1 MRFLF
6 STLVAFAFFITGL
19 QTEAAQAPSTPVLSQ
34 NQVAVNST
42 PTVKKKKRTVRRKK
56 EKSDLWARTQA
67 QRAKLFKNDFSDS
80 VYPSDPILTN
90 MPGYKTG
97 ACKVEPDTRS
107 TAGVRTKCR
116 W

>member
-1 MRFLF
+1 MVL
-6 STLVAFAFFITGL
+6 SIFFIEIES
-19 QTEAAQAPSTPVLSQ
+19 EAAQAPSSHVLSQ
-34 NQVAVNST
+34 NQAAVNS
-42 PTVKKKKRTVRRKK
+42 PSPPKKKLKRGRRKK
-56 EKSDLWARTQA
+56 EPMDLWAWIQTQRNKLFKSDLSESA
-67 QRAKLFKNDFSDS
+67 
-80 VYPSDPILTN
+80 YPTDPILTN